1 MTPNSSTLAWKIP
14 WDKKA
19 SLQRLHTEAVH
30 LHTTLEM
37 TKVQTWFHVL

>member
-1 MTPNSSTLAWKIP
+1 MC
-14 WDKKA
+14 KKA
-19 SLQRLHTEAVH
+19 GLQRLHTEAFH